1 MDLAKRRQ
9 KESFYNSKCAFKNMS
24 LVQYSQYGR
33 LFFVEVAVRDE
44 NGTWEK
50 VRDIAKNADRA
61 RARIVKH
68 NQKNIK
74 FL

>member
-1 MDLAKRRQ
+1 MP
-9 KESFYNSKCAFKNMS
+9 
-24 LVQYSQYGR
+24 LVQCLQYGR
-33 LFFVEVAVRDE
+33 LFFVEVAVRDG

-61 RARIVKH
+61 RAQIVKH
-68 NQKNIK
+68 DQKNIK

>member
-1 MDLAKRRQ
+1 MP
-9 KESFYNSKCAFKNMS
+9 

-33 LFFVEVAVRDE
+33 LFFVEVAVRDG

-68 NQKNIK
+68 DQKNIK